1 MAPIWEESENGRPTV
16 DRGDAWNTHEAG
28 GEPVDLK
35 WIIALVALGA
45 AVLSVAVFFGLA
57 ALGNEWRLRN
67 EEWSPD
73 EPAWTDE

>member
-1 MAPIWEESENGRPTV
+1 
-16 DRGDAWNTHEAG
+16 
-28 GEPVDLK
+28 
-35 WIIALVALGA
+35 
-45 AVLSVAVFFGLA
+45 VFFGLA